1 MPLPSRGLSEPLLKT
16 PQQRELWDAWRNTW
30 LMAWERQR
38 RLQDKYNYSQEMEK
52 LQDFDFEEW
61 RKRVRHLPGA
71 GRRSLPVWSYTRWRW
86 MYAVLIA

>member
-1 MPLPSRGLSEPLLKT
+1 MLKT

-61 RKRVRHLPGA
+61 RKRVRT
-71 GRRSLPVWSYTRWRW
+71 RRATVERRCSARAARHPVP
-86 MYAVLIA
+86 